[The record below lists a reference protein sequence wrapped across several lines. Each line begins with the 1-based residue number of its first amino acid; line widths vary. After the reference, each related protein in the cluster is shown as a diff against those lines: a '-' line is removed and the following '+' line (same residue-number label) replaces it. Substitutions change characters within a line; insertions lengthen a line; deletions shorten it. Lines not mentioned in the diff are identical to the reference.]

1 LNLTGN
7 GVLPLSQSPITDELS
22 TLIPAM
28 DKHYICPV
36 FNANYQVFGNFQE
49 LCDRSYSNVEF
60 LRRLEAA
67 KQICHRLLYSWADL
81 SPSPSPPL
89 LFPPLVGE
97 GRGAALLLRGELESG
112 SPLPALRAA
121 SLTQGRGVGGVRS
134 SESVCSDVMSN
145 MISKGTFGISCFK
158 IFR

>member
-1 LNLTGN
+1 MNLTGN

-49 LCDRSYSNVEF
+49 LCDASDGDVEF
-60 LRRLEAA
+60 LSRLEAA
-67 KQICHRLLYSWADL
+67 KQICHRLLYFWVDL
-81 SPSPSPPL
+81 SPSPSPA
-89 LFPPLVGE
+89 
-97 GRGAALLLRGELESG
+97 RRGESRSS
-112 SPLPALRAA
+112 SPFPCRE
-121 SLTQGRGVGGVRS
+121 GGWGVRS
-134 SESVCSDVMSN
+134 SKSVGSDVMSN
-145 MISKGTFGISCFK
+145 MISKGTFGISCFR